1 MVEEGFAE
9 NSSEGAKR
17 GLNLWVNCAGA
28 RAWAGGGQ
36 DQVAVTVAKSRTCMG
51 KRQRHSEFVGLT
63 DEELLALIQ
72 DPATPSR
79 LRRKA
84 IREAK
89 FRGLRNVRNRR
100 NR

>member
-1 MVEEGFAE
+1 VGDA
-9 NSSEGAKR
+9 SRKLAVAGLHGRPGHLAPR
-17 GLNLWVNCAGA
+17 GRQSDVPL
-28 RAWAGGGQ
+28 
-36 DQVAVTVAKSRTCMG
+36 G

-63 DEELLALIQ
+63 DDELVALIG

-89 FRGLRNVRNRR
+89 FRGLRNMRKRR
-100 NR
+100 NQ

>member
-1 MVEEGFAE
+1 M
-9 NSSEGAKR
+9 
-17 GLNLWVNCAGA
+17 
-28 RAWAGGGQ
+28 
-36 DQVAVTVAKSRTCMG
+36 TVANVADMKWG

-89 FRGLRNVRNRR
+89 FRSLRNVRKRR
-100 NR
+100 KR

>member
-1 MVEEGFAE
+1 
-9 NSSEGAKR
+9 
-17 GLNLWVNCAGA
+17 
-28 RAWAGGGQ
+28 
-36 DQVAVTVAKSRTCMG
+36 MG

-63 DEELLALIQ
+63 DVELLALID

-84 IREAK
+84 VREAK
-89 FRGLRNVRNRR
+89 FRGLRNVRKRR

>member
-1 MVEEGFAE
+1 ME
-9 NSSEGAKR
+9 
-17 GLNLWVNCAGA
+17 
-28 RAWAGGGQ
+28 
-36 DQVAVTVAKSRTCMG
+36 

-89 FRGLRNVRNRR
+89 FRSLRNVRKRR
-100 NR
+100 KR

>member
-1 MVEEGFAE
+1 VP
-9 NSSEGAKR
+9 
-17 GLNLWVNCAGA
+17 L
-28 RAWAGGGQ
+28 
-36 DQVAVTVAKSRTCMG
+36 G

-63 DEELLALIQ
+63 DDELVALIG

-89 FRGLRNVRNRR
+89 FRGLRNMRKRR
-100 NR
+100 NQ